1 MSRGIETFNLTIDK
15 YSVFPKICLLGLRK
29 NGSFLYLMFAANTFL
44 TIILSTSIA
53 AIFVA
58 LALAVY
64 ALSKPKGDAKME
76 EVSLAVQTG
85 ANAYLKR
92 QFKTIAPIIVILG
105 IFLYISAPVKDL
117 ALGRSIAFLLGAIF
131 SAAIG
136 TIGMNIA
143 TRVNVKVAQ
152 AASVSFGDALS
163 LALKAGATTGM
174 LTVGLGLLGA
184 TLIYWYFGARATE
197 VLIGFGFGG
206 SLLAL
211 FMRVGG
217 GIYTKAAD
225 VGADLVGKVEKD
237 IPEDDPRNAAVIA
250 DQVGDNVGDC
260 AGMAADIFE
269 SYEVTLVAA
278 MILGAATF
286 GIPGVLFPLAV
297 RALGIGT
304 SILGIFSINPKNKNS
319 IKEGMNSI
327 LKGFGIA
334 SIVSIAGFI
343 ALSYYF
349 TNDWK
354 LAAATTL
361 GIALSVAIFLLTDYA
376 TGDHGPV
383 KDIVKQAQTGP
394 ATVILSGLTSGF
406 SSTVW
411 AILAIG
417 VTILVS
423 FVLFSNPLM
432 AAYGVALAGMGML
445 TTTGLIVSMDSYGP
459 IADNAQGISELAAM
473 KGKALAILNKLD
485 SIGNTTKATT
495 KGFAIASAVIAAVS
509 LFESYLTDAHLT
521 GINIAQ
527 PVVFVG
533 FLIGGALPFLFSSLT
548 IKAVSDSC
556 FAVIKEV
563 RRQFKE
569 MPGIMKGTQ
578 KPDYA
583 RVVDLTTKAAL
594 SSLAAP
600 AIIAITVPVV
610 VGVTLQ
616 AEALGGYL
624 AGTILTGQ
632 LLAVFMS
639 NTGGA
644 WDNAKKMIEAG
655 AAGGKGSD
663 EHKAAVVGDTVG
675 DPLKDTSGPAINP
688 LIKVMNLVALLMA
701 PVLITIKGFSPTYWA
716 IVIVGMGL
724 IVYSLIRS
732 QKAVA

>member
-1 MSRGIETFNLTIDK
+1 MLAT
-15 YSVFPKICLLGLRK
+15 GL
-29 NGSFLYLMFAANTFL
+29 FL
-44 TIILSTSIA
+44 TIILSSSIA
-53 AIFVA
+53 AILVGLG
-58 LALAVY
+58 LAKY
-64 ALSKPKGDAKME
+64 ALSQEKGNEKME
-76 EVSLAVQTG
+76 EVSKAVQTG

-92 QFKTIAPIIVILG
+92 QFKTIAPIIVILA
-105 IFLYISAPVKDL
+105 IFIYISAPAGSP
-117 ALGRSIAFLLGAIF
+117 ALGRTIAFLMGAIF
-131 SAAIG
+131 SATIG

-143 TRVNVKVAQ
+143 TRSNVKVAQ
-152 AASVSFGDALS
+152 AATRSFGEALS

-184 TLIYWYFGARATE
+184 TLIYWHYGTLATE

-225 VGADLVGKVEKD
+225 VGADLVGKVEEG

-278 MILGAATF
+278 MILGGATF
-286 GIPGVLFPLAV
+286 GIAGVLFPLAV
-297 RALGIGT
+297 RALGIVT
-304 SILGIFSINPKNKNS
+304 SMLGIFTINPKNKNS
-319 IKEGMNSI
+319 IKDGMNAI
-327 LKGFGIA
+327 LKGFGVA
-334 SIVSIAGFI
+334 SIFSIAGFFALAIYI
-343 ALSYYF
+343 AH
-349 TNDWK
+349 DWR
-354 LAAATTL
+354 LAVAATL
-361 GIALSVAIFLLTDYA
+361 GIILAVVIFLLTDYA
-376 TGDHGPV
+376 TGAHKPV
-383 KDIVKQAQTGP
+383 KEIVRQSQTGP

-417 VTILVS
+417 ATILVS
-423 FVLFSNPLM
+423 FLLFSNPLM

-459 IADNAQGISELAAM
+459 ISDNAQGISELAAM
-473 KGKALAILNKLD
+473 KGKALDILNKLD

-509 LFESYLTDAHLT
+509 LFESYLQSTHLT
-521 GINIAQ
+521 GINVAQ
-527 PVVFVG
+527 PLVFVG

-563 RRQFKE
+563 RHQFKE

-583 RVVDLTTKAAL
+583 RVVDLTTKAAI
-594 SSLAAP
+594 SALATPALI
-600 AIIAITVPVV
+600 AIIVPIL
-610 VGVTLQ
+610 VGVMLH

-639 NTGGA
+639 NAGGA

-675 DPLKDTSGPAINP
+675 DPLKDTSGPALNP
-688 LIKVMNLVALLMA
+688 LIKVMNLIALLIA
-701 PVLITIKGFSPTYWA
+701 PVIITIKNFGPTYWA
-716 IVIVGMGL
+716 IVVVGLGIV
-724 IVYSLIRS
+724 VYSLVRS

>member
-1 MSRGIETFNLTIDK
+1 MIATSSL
-15 YSVFPKICLLGLRK
+15 
-29 NGSFLYLMFAANTFL
+29 L
-44 TIILSTSIA
+44 TIILSSAIA
-53 AIFVA
+53 AVLVGLG
-58 LALAVY
+58 LAKY
-64 ALSKPKGDAKME
+64 ALGREKGSDAME
-76 EVSLAVQTG
+76 EVSRAVQTG

-92 QFKTIAPIIVILG
+92 QFKTIAPIIVILTV
-105 IFLYISAPVKDL
+105 FLYISAPVPAL
-117 ALGRSIAFLLGAIF
+117 AIGRAGAFLLGAIF
-131 SAAIG
+131 SATIG

-143 TRVNVKVAQ
+143 TRANVKVAQ
-152 AASVSFGDALS
+152 AATKSFGAALS

-184 TLIYWYFGARATE
+184 TLIYWHYGAQATE

-260 AGMAADIFE
+260 AGMAADLFE

-286 GIPGVLFPLAV
+286 GIAGVLFPLAV

-304 SILGIFSINPKNKNS
+304 SILGIFSIRPKNQGS
-319 IKEGMNSI
+319 IKDGMNAI
-327 LKGFGIA
+327 LGGFGIA
-334 SIVSIAGFI
+334 TVVSIAGFI
-343 ALSYYF
+343 GLSIYF
-349 TNDWK
+349 THDWK

-361 GIALSVAIFLLTDYA
+361 GIILSVAIFLLTDYA
-376 TGDHGPV
+376 TGDHKPV
-383 KDIVKQAQTGP
+383 KDIVKQSQTGP

-417 VTILVS
+417 ATILVS
-423 FVLFSNPLM
+423 FLLFSNPLM

-459 IADNAQGISELAAM
+459 ISDNAQGISELAAM
-473 KGKALAILNKLD
+473 KGKALEILNKLD

-509 LFESYLTDAHLT
+509 LFESYLTDSHLT
-521 GINIAQ
+521 GINIAHPQ
-527 PVVFVG
+527 VFVG

-569 MPGIMKGTQ
+569 MPGIMKRTQ

-583 RVVDLTTKAAL
+583 RVVDLTTKSAL
-594 SSLAAP
+594 SALAAP
-600 AIIAITVPVV
+600 ALIAITVPIL
-610 VGVTLQ
+610 VGVMLH

-624 AGTILTGQ
+624 AGAILTGQ

-655 AAGGKGSD
+655 AFGGKGSD
-663 EHKAAVVGDTVG
+663 EHKATVVGDTVG
-675 DPLKDTSGPAINP
+675 DPLKDTAGPAINP

-701 PVLITIKGFSPTYWA
+701 PVLISIKGFSPTYWA
-716 IVIVGMGL
+716 IVLVGFGIV
-724 IVYSLIRS
+724 IYSLIRS

>member
-1 MSRGIETFNLTIDK
+1 
-15 YSVFPKICLLGLRK
+15 
-29 NGSFLYLMFAANTFL
+29 MFAANSFL
-44 TIILSTSIA
+44 TIILATAIA

-58 LALAVY
+58 IGLAIY
-64 ALSKPKGDAKME
+64 ALRQPRGDDKME

-92 QFKTIAPIIVILG
+92 QFKTIAPIIVILAV
-105 IFLYISAPVKDL
+105 FLYISAPVKSL
-117 ALGRSIAFLLGAIF
+117 ALGRSGAFLLGAIF

-152 AASVSFGDALS
+152 AACKSFGAALS

-184 TLIYWYFGARATE
+184 TLIYWHYGTSATE

-211 FMRVGG
+211 FRRVGG

-260 AGMAADIFE
+260 AGMAADLFE
-269 SYEVTLVAA
+269 SYEVTLVAS

-286 GIPGVLFPLAV
+286 GIAGVLFPLAV

-304 SILGIFSINPKNKNS
+304 SILGIFSIKPKDQGS
-319 IKEGMNSI
+319 IKDGMTSI
-327 LKGFGIA
+327 LKGFGVA
-334 SIVSIAGFI
+334 TVVSIAGFI
-343 ALSYYF
+343 ALSFYF
-349 TNDWK
+349 THDWK

-361 GIALSVAIFLLTDYA
+361 GIILSVAIFLLTDYA
-376 TGDHGPV
+376 TGDHKPV
-383 KDIVKQAQTGP
+383 KEIVKQAQTGP

-417 VTILVS
+417 ATILVS
-423 FVLFSNPLM
+423 FLLFTNPLM

-459 IADNAQGISELAAM
+459 IADNAQGISELATM

-509 LFESYLTDAHLT
+509 LFESYLESSHLS

-527 PVVFVG
+527 PLVFVG

-548 IKAVSDSC
+548 IKAVSDSA

-563 RRQFKE
+563 RRQFRE
-569 MPGIMKGTQ
+569 MPGIMERTQ

-594 SSLAAP
+594 SALASP
-600 AIIAITVPVV
+600 ALIAITVPIL
-610 VGVTLQ
+610 VGVTLH

-701 PVLITIKGFSPTYWA
+701 PVLITIKGFSPIYWV
-716 IVIVGMGL
+716 IVIVGG
-724 IVYSLIRS
+724 IVVVYSLVRS

>member
-1 MSRGIETFNLTIDK
+1 MLAT
-15 YSVFPKICLLGLRK
+15 
-29 NGSFLYLMFAANTFL
+29 GSFL
-44 TIILSTSIA
+44 TIILSSAIA
-53 AIFVA
+53 AILVGLG
-58 LALAVY
+58 LAKY
-64 ALSKPKGDAKME
+64 ALSQEKGDEKME
-76 EVSLAVQTG
+76 EVSRAVQTG

-92 QFKTIAPIIVILG
+92 QFKTIAPIIVILA
-105 IFLYISAPVKDL
+105 IFIYISAP
-117 ALGRSIAFLLGAIF
+117 AGSPAIGRTIAFLMGAIF
-131 SAAIG
+131 SATIG

-143 TRVNVKVAQ
+143 TRSNVKVAQ
-152 AASVSFGDALS
+152 AATKSFGDALS

-184 TLIYWYFGARATE
+184 TLIYWHYGTLATE
-197 VLIGFGFGG
+197 VLVGFGFGG

-225 VGADLVGKVEKD
+225 VGADLVGKVEEG

-278 MILGAATF
+278 MILGGATF
-286 GIPGVLFPLAV
+286 GIAGVLFPLAV
-297 RALGIGT
+297 RALGIAT
-304 SILGIFSINPKNKNS
+304 SMLGIFSINPKNKNS
-319 IKEGMNSI
+319 IKDGMNAI
-327 LKGFGIA
+327 LKGFGVA
-334 SIVSIAGFI
+334 SIFSIAGFFALAIYI
-343 ALSYYF
+343 AHDYR
-349 TNDWK
+349 
-354 LAAATTL
+354 LAVATTL
-361 GIALSVAIFLLTDYA
+361 GIILAVIIFLLTDYA
-376 TGDHGPV
+376 TGDHKPV
-383 KDIVKQAQTGP
+383 KEIVRQSQTGP

-417 VTILVS
+417 ATILVS
-423 FVLFSNPLM
+423 FLLFSNPLM

-459 IADNAQGISELAAM
+459 ISDNAQGISELAAM
-473 KGKALAILNKLD
+473 KGKALDILNKLD

-509 LFESYLTDAHLT
+509 LFESYLQSTHLT
-521 GINIAQ
+521 GINVAQ
-527 PVVFVG
+527 PLVFVG

-583 RVVDLTTKAAL
+583 RVVDLTTKAAI
-594 SSLAAP
+594 SALATPALI
-600 AIIAITVPVV
+600 AIIVPVL
-610 VGVTLQ
+610 VGVMLH

-639 NTGGA
+639 NSGGA

-675 DPLKDTSGPAINP
+675 DPLKDTSGPALNP
-688 LIKVMNLVALLMA
+688 LIKVMNLIALLIA
-701 PVLITIKGFSPTYWA
+701 PVIITIKNFGPVYWA
-716 IVIVGMGL
+716 IVVVGLGIV
-724 IVYSLIRS
+724 VYSLIRS

>member
-1 MSRGIETFNLTIDK
+1 M
-15 YSVFPKICLLGLRK
+15 VALGLAK
-29 NGSFLYLMFAANTFL
+29 
-44 TIILSTSIA
+44 
-53 AIFVA
+53 
-58 LALAVY
+58 Y
-64 ALSKPKGDAKME
+64 ALGKEKGSPEME
-76 EVSLAVQTG
+76 EVSKAVQEG

-92 QFKTIAPIIVILG
+92 QFKTIAPIIVILA
-105 IFLYISAPVKDL
+105 IFIYISAPAGSP
-117 ALGRSIAFLLGAIF
+117 ALGRTLAFLMGAVF
-131 SAAIG
+131 SATIG

-143 TRVNVKVAQ
+143 TRSNVKVAQ
-152 AASVSFGDALS
+152 AATKSFGDALS

-184 TLIYWYFGARATE
+184 TLIYWHYGGMATE

-278 MILGAATF
+278 MILGTATF
-286 GIPGVLFPLAV
+286 GIAGVLFPLAV

-304 SILGIFSINPKNKNS
+304 SMLGIFSISPKNKNS
-319 IKEGMNSI
+319 IKDGMNAI
-327 LKGFGIA
+327 LKGFGVA
-334 SIVSIAGFI
+334 SVVSIAGFI
-343 ALSYYF
+343 ALSYLF
-349 TNDWK
+349 THDWR
-354 LAAATTL
+354 LAAASTL
-361 GIALSVAIFLLTDYA
+361 GIILAVAIFLLTDYA
-376 TGDHGPV
+376 TGDHKPV
-383 KDIVKQAQTGP
+383 KEIVRQAQTGP
-394 ATVILSGLTSGF
+394 ATVILSGLTNGF

-423 FVLFSNPLM
+423 FLLFSNPLM

-459 IADNAQGISELAAM
+459 ISDNAQGISELAAM
-473 KGKALAILNKLD
+473 KGKALGILNKLD

-509 LFESYLTDAHLT
+509 LFESYLDSSHLS
-521 GINIAQ
+521 GINIAH
-527 PVVFVG
+527 PLVFVG

-556 FAVIKEV
+556 FAIIKEV

-569 MPGIMKGTQ
+569 MPGIMKRTQ

-583 RVVDLTTKAAL
+583 RVVDMTTKAAL
-594 SSLAAP
+594 SALAAP
-600 AIIAITVPVV
+600 ALIAIVVPIL
-610 VGVTLQ
+610 VGVMLH

-624 AGTILTGQ
+624 AGAILTGQ

-639 NTGGA
+639 NAGGA
-644 WDNAKKMIEAG
+644 WDNAKKMVEAREVN
-655 AAGGKGSD
+655 GKGSD
-663 EHKAAVVGDTVG
+663 EHKATVVGDTVG
-675 DPLKDTSGPAINP
+675 DPLKDTAGPALNP
-688 LIKVMNLVALLMA
+688 LIKVMNLVALLAA
-701 PVLITIKGFSPTYWA
+701 PVIISIKGFGLLYWA
-716 IVIVGMGL
+716 IVIVGFG
-724 IVYSLIRS
+724 IVIYSLVRS